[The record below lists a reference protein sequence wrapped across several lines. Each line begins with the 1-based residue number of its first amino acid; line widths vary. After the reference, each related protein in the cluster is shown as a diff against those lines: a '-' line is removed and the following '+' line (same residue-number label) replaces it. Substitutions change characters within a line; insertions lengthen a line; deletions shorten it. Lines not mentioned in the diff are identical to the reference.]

1 MATGYTILF
10 VEDDSGVRDAT
21 AEILSAHGFR
31 MLVAAGAHDA
41 LRLIAENHVDVL
53 FTDVVMPDMNGI
65 ELARR
70 AKLHQADVKL
80 MFMTGYYSRA
90 AEAMELGKLLFKPLR
105 AAEIEA
111 ELDELLALP

>member
-1 MATGYTILF
+1 MATSYTILF
-10 VEDDSGVRDAT
+10 VEDDGGVRDAT

-53 FTDVVMPDMNGI
+53 FTDIVMPEMNGI
-65 ELARR
+65 ELARKAR
-70 AKLHQADVKL
+70 LHQPDLKL
-80 MFMTGYYSRA
+80 IFITGYYSRA
-90 AEAMELGKLLFKPLR
+90 AEAMQLGKLLYKPLR

-111 ELDELLALP
+111 DRKSVV

>member
-1 MATGYTILF
+1 MASAHTILF

-53 FTDVVMPDMNGI
+53 FTDIVMPEMNGI

-70 AKLHQADVKL
+70 ARLHQPDLKL
-80 MFMTGYYSRA
+80 IFMTGYYSRA
-90 AEAMELGKLLFKPLR
+90 AEAMQLGKLLFKPLR
-105 AAEIEA
+105 AEEIEA
-111 ELDELLALP
+111 ELEELLALP